1 MTDLLADIQWEA
13 SSLAW
18 LVELTG
24 LDLGCPRGHP
34 LALRED
40 SSWPLV
46 MPDFSFV
53 CIAFSEW
60 RGWPMTPGSQLV
72 SSSSF
77 VLCQENANQLSPTH
91 SYSPHLYHRNI
102 HRDSQAPRQGL
113 ICICNPFP
121 FSPPKK
127 NMVGFKNLNI
137 YFLRKSN
144 VQEIIQ
150 NYRKRQAW

>member
-1 MTDLLADIQWEA
+1 MHLEVTELLADIQWEA
-13 SSLAW
+13 FSLAW
-18 LVELTG
+18 LVELPG
-24 LDLGCPRGHP
+24 LDLRCPNGHHR
-34 LALRED
+34 ALEED

-60 RGWPMTPGSQLV
+60 PMTPRLPARISF
-72 SSSSF
+72 SSF

-113 ICICNPFP
+113 ICICKPFP
-121 FSPPKK
+121 FPPPKK
-127 NMVGFKNLNI
+127 TWWILKI
-137 YFLRKSN
+137 
-144 VQEIIQ
+144 
-150 NYRKRQAW
+150 